1 VDVEVMAARGL
12 NGSPSVTIDI
22 TDTGMGIPADDIPH
36 VFERFF
42 RATNAQVQAVQ
53 GTGLGLAIVREIVRA
68 HRGDVSVSSVLGEGT
83 ALRIELPARQSAPVQ
98 DRSKVPSMPS
108 RENYPDQLYSR
119 GDGGI

>member
-1 VDVEVMAARGL
+1 M
-12 NGSPSVTIDI
+12 
-22 TDTGMGIPADDIPH
+22 
-36 VFERFF
+36 
-42 RATNAQVQAVQ
+42 
-53 GTGLGLAIVREIVRA
+53 GLAIVREIVRA